1 MVLKSI
7 LDGDQELTSLLSG
20 GKMRVKAVINLFA
33 GPGVGKSTMAAE
45 LFSKLKKQHYEVEL
59 ISEYAK
65 DLTWEE
71 RQNIL
76 EGDQLYIF
84 AKQHRRLLRVKD
96 KVDLMICECPLL
108 LGLLYYDEYKN
119 ITSSELF
126 TALVVDTYS
135 KYPNI
140 NFYIERDTSLQY
152 NANGRN
158 QNNEEAIAVD
168 NSILKLLDDIGDYT
182 EINIYNG
189 IDCIIETL
197 EKIK

>member
-1 MVLKSI
+1 
-7 LDGDQELTSLLSG
+7 
-20 GKMRVKAVINLFA
+20 MRVKAVINLFA

-45 LFSKLKKQHYEVEL
+45 LFSKLKKKHYEVEL

-84 AKQHRRLLRVKD
+84 AKQHRRLLRIRD
-96 KVDLMICECPLL
+96 KVDLTICESPLL
-108 LGLLYYDEYKN
+108 LSLLYYDEHKN

-126 TALVVDTYS
+126 THLVIDTYA

-140 NFYIERDTSLQY
+140 NFFIARDQNLHY
-152 NANGRN
+152 NSNGRN
-158 QNNEEAIAVD
+158 QSSDEALKID
-168 NSILKLLDDIGDYT
+168 NAILNLLDDIGEYT
-182 EINIYNG
+182 EIDIYNG
-189 IDCIIETL
+189 IECIMEVIES
-197 EKIK
+197 IK